1 MKRNFG
7 KKLIIG
13 AALCCLP
20 FSAMA
25 LEALDDSALGGVT
38 GQAGVSIAVD
48 DVVIFTHIA
57 GVTYIDTDGYGYN
70 EMNNT
75 GAAGIRIEHVGPG
88 KLMTIRAIL
97 TDDTQ
102 GDRHGNYGVDNMNA
116 MFNTGTSVGI
126 LSAADSKASVI
137 RGLAAK
143 AFQAHIAAGNDA
155 ATFSYDVPVGLRA
168 DAATPETLNATQLDG
183 HKMTSFGATG
193 SFVNGISPLTI
204 DIGTAEAISK
214 GLQHNINSATAQVGG
229 VIIGLPTVEIKT
241 YGDTKAIKL
250 ATAEQTALNE
260 NNGATFFN
268 NANVVGTG
276 VKNEFITVKTD
287 TKTMAILGGRLE
299 ITPH

>member
-48 DVVIFTHIA
+48 DVVIFTHIE

-70 EMNNT
+70 SIGNKE
-75 GAAGIRIEHVGPG
+75 AAGIRIEHVGDG

-97 TDDTQ
+97 TDGTQ
-102 GDRHGNYGVDNMNA
+102 NGRHGDYSVSNMNT
-116 MFNTGTSVGI
+116 MFGTGNTVGI
-126 LSAADSKASVI
+126 LSAADSQAAVYN
-137 RGLAAK
+137 GLALTA
-143 AFQAHIAAGNDA
+143 AAAGGTYTPTGDA
-155 ATFSYDVPVGLRA
+155 GDNI
-168 DAATPETLNATQLDG
+168 TPNPTAG
-183 HKMTSFGATG
+183 IMTAFGATG
-193 SFVNGISPLTI
+193 TFLNGISPLTI
-204 DIGTAEAISK
+204 DVGTAEAISK
-214 GLQHNINSATAQVGG
+214 GLQHNINNSTAKVGG

-250 ATAEQTALNE
+250 ATAEQTALNGT
-260 NNGATFFN
+260 NGATFSN
-268 NANVVGTG
+268 NADLLHTG
-276 VKNEFITVKTD
+276 SVKNEFITIKTD